1 MTQYR
6 NMLDIHTH
14 TKHNPL
20 SLSPSIY
27 NLSCSEDLEVRSEEC
42 FYPHP
47 CSVGL
52 HPWHISPEWEER
64 MRRVEQLAAADNVI
78 LIGETGLD
86 KIKSSVPLAL
96 QEEIFLRHVQLSERF
111 SKPLIIH
118 CVKAY
123 DELIRLRRTLRPTQP
138 WIIHGFRGK
147 PQQAAQLLQTGFQL
161 SFGEHF
167 HPDSLRLAV
176 ERQSAWLETD
186 ESTLSIEEIHKKAT
200 ESIGIKSFLLPL
212 PNLLEKTMSK

>member
-1 MTQYR
+1 MTRYH
-6 NMLDIHTH
+6 NMLDLHTH

-20 SLSPSIY
+20 SSSVSIY
-27 NLSCSEDLEVRSEEC
+27 NLPLSEDLEARSEES
-42 FYPHP
+42 FYPYP

-52 HPWHISPEWEER
+52 HPWHISAEWEEQ
-64 MRRVEQLAAADNVI
+64 MSRVERLATADNVI

-86 KIKSSVPLAL
+86 KMKSSAPLAV
-96 QEEIFLRHVQLSERF
+96 QEEVFLRHVQLSERI

-123 DELIRLRRTLRPTQP
+123 AELIRLRRTSHPTQP

-147 PQQAAQLLQTGFQL
+147 PQQAAQLLRAGFQL

-167 HPDSLRLAV
+167 HPDSLRLAY
-176 ERQSAWLETD
+176 EQQSAWLETD
-186 ESTLSIEEIHKKAT
+186 ESTLSIEKIYKKAT

-212 PNLLEKTMSK
+212 PNLLEKIKSK